1 MTWNDVLTV
10 VNAGD
15 TLLGVAILGWLG
27 WKVWRKVRRA
37 SAPTLFTFHLGE
49 SDAQR
54 AADVERF
61 MHEVHDQLKPDVI
74 DSPHGDS
81 DSG

>member
-27 WKVWRKVRRA
+27 WKMWRKVRREPAATLTA
-37 SAPTLFTFHLGE
+37 SEAKRTIDLLLAYYE
-49 SDAQR
+49 IE
-54 AADVERF
+54 AA
-61 MHEVHDQLKPDVI
+61 ML
-74 DSPHGDS
+74 DSAHGDS

>member
-1 MTWNDVLTV
+1 MTWNDVLTI

-27 WKVWRKVRRA
+27 WKVWRKVRREA
-37 SAPTLFTFHLGE
+37 GGVTLTMTTSEAKRTVDLLLAHYEIDAAVLDSA
-49 SDAQR
+49 
-54 AADVERF
+54 
-61 MHEVHDQLKPDVI
+61 
-74 DSPHGDS
+74 HGDS